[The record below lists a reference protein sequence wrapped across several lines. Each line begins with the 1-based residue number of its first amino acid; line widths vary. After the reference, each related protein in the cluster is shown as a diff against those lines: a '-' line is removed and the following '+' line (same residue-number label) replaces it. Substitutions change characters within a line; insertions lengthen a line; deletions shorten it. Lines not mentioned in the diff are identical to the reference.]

1 MALNERSAKSESGR
15 RTTHHVWR
23 WRHAHAHTHA
33 HAHSR
38 PSFQV
43 VLLRWRSLSVW
54 LLHVYLRKILHSAS
68 SRVNNHLGNQ
78 SIDVIHGLEHT

>member
-15 RTTHHVWR
+15 RTTHPVWR

-43 VLLRWRSLSVW
+43 VLRTASDVEV
-54 LLHVYLRKILHSAS
+54 LLGLVAACVPAEDPTLS

-78 SIDVIHGLEHT
+78 SIDAIHG